1 MPNVSKKPP
10 VKLGLMPPLTGIVS
24 LYGEEISRAGRIACD
39 EINES
44 GGILGRPLEL
54 IIEDDG
60 SLPETALPAA
70 QKLVTEHGCAAII
83 GNLLSNSR
91 IAVAD
96 RVAGPTRTPY
106 LNFSF
111 YEGSIWN
118 RYFFNF
124 AALPNQQ
131 IEKMIPYMAHHY
143 GPKMYFA
150 GSNYE
155 WPRGSIDAGKRA
167 LVRAGGEVVGEQYL
181 PIGTMEVEA
190 LLLDVAKSG
199 ADVFVPYFAGTDQIN
214 LLTQF
219 TNKGLKA
226 RMAVVMGH
234 YDEAMVASLPPTVR
248 AGFYSS
254 NTYFMSIDTPENAD
268 YLKRLARLEGVD
280 GIWPNGNGVLTNF
293 GEGTYNCVHAF
304 AKAAEIAVS
313 IDSEALVNALE
324 QITITGPQGRIDMDP
339 VTHHAKVNAFLSKC
353 ETDGT
358 FTIIENF
365 GRTDPKIPTRYKSV
379 FPNLEAPIGTLD
391 AVSKLQSSLPR
402 APLSPPP
409 ITEGVDTSEN
419 ILKSADVSIVAINE
433 EQVIIQANHAA
444 SQLFGYTTE
453 ELVNLPI
460 NQLLPPRFRKDHN
473 KHISRFLHS
482 DSTNIYMGT
491 RGAIHGY
498 RKDGSEFP
506 AEASIA
512 KFKENGTWVMVVTMR
527 DITARKVRED
537 ELTWQATHDH
547 LTSLPN
553 RIMMQD
559 RLAQALARS
568 QRGRS
573 DVALIFADLDGFKM
587 INDSY
592 GHAVGDQL
600 LIAIADRLVDV
611 VRPGDTVARFGGDEF
626 LILCER
632 IDDHNTIAAIAERI
646 SDALRKPLRL
656 RLQDSEL
663 YATASL
669 GIAIGNGRTHKASE
683 MLRNADA
690 AMYKAKAH
698 GRDGWEMFD
707 SGTRTY
713 AKENMEIA
721 NGLRTAVS
729 NDELEVVFQPIVKL
743 KSRQIVGAELLLRWQ
758 QDGQYI
764 PPDKFIPLAE
774 ANGTIIPI
782 GAWVYEQAC
791 LALLKFNKLPEHMRP
806 SYISV
811 NVSARQLSSPAM
823 VATFNAI
830 LLQTGADPS
839 RIMIELTETSLMRDA
854 DANFDVLDKISALG
868 HQIAVDDFGTGYSSL
883 SRLVRMPV
891 NKLKIDRAFIDE
903 IDRNDK
909 GRALVAAI
917 ISMSRALGHNVI
929 AEGMETQEQLAIL
942 DELGCDNVQG
952 YYFYRPMAFDDLVA
966 ALGCPLPKKT
976 ITAPSTF
983 TARA

>member
-1 MPNVSKKPP
+1 MRNFSKKPP
-10 VKLGLMPPLTGIVS
+10 VKLGLMPPLTGIVA
-24 LYGEEISRAGRIACD
+24 LYGEEISRAGGIACD
-39 EINES
+39 EINEN
-44 GGILGRPLEL
+44 GGVLGRPLEL
-54 IIEDDG
+54 IIVDDG
-60 SLPETALPAA
+60 SLPETAVPAA
-70 QKLVTEHGCAAII
+70 QKLVNDHGCAAII

-96 RVAGPTRTPY
+96 RVADPTRTPY

-131 IEKMIPYMAHHY
+131 IEKMIPYMAHNY

-167 LVRAGGEVVGEQYL
+167 LGHAGGEVVGEQYL
-181 PIGTMEVEA
+181 PIGSTEVEA

-234 YDEAMVASLPPTVR
+234 YDEAMVSGLPPKVR

-254 NTYFMSIDTPENAD
+254 NTYFMGIDTPENAN
-268 YLKRLARLEGVD
+268 YLTRLGRLEGVD

-304 AKAAEIAVS
+304 AKAAETALS
-313 IDSEALVNALE
+313 IDSEALVEALE
-324 QITITGPQGRIDMDP
+324 QVSITGPQGRIDMDP
-339 VTHHAKVNAFLSKC
+339 RTHHAKVNTFLSKC
-353 ETDGT
+353 EANGT
-358 FTIIENF
+358 FTIIKNF
-365 GRTDPKIPTRYKSV
+365 GRTDPQIPARYKSV
-379 FPNLEAPIGTLD
+379 FPDLDAPISTPD
-391 AVSKLQSSLPR
+391 DETY
-402 APLSPPP
+402 PLIPTPTGPPP
-409 ITEGVDTSEN
+409 SPLTEGPDTSQN

-433 EQVIIQANHAA
+433 DQVIIQANHAA
-444 SQLFGYTTE
+444 SQLFGYTVE
-453 ELVNLPI
+453 ELVGVPI
-460 NQLLPPRFRKDHN
+460 NQLLPPRFRKGHN
-473 KHISRFLHS
+473 KHILRFLQS
-482 DSTNIYMGT
+482 DSANIYMST
-491 RGAIHGY
+491 RGEIHGY

-512 KFKENGTWVMVVTMR
+512 KFKEKKSWVMVVTMR

-553 RIMMQD
+553 RTMMQD

-568 QRGRS
+568 QRGGL
-573 DVALIFADLDGFKM
+573 DVALIFADLDGFKL

-592 GHAVGDQL
+592 GHTVGDQVL
-600 LIAIADRLVDV
+600 VAIADRLVDV

-626 LILCER
+626 VILCER
-632 IDDHNTIAAIAERI
+632 IEDLSIVATIAERI
-646 SDALRKPLRL
+646 SDALRKPLQ
-656 RLQDSEL
+656 LQDTEL

-669 GIAIGNGRTHKASE
+669 GVAIGNGKTHQAPD

-690 AMYKAKAH
+690 AMYKAKDQ

-707 SGTRTY
+707 TDVRNH
-713 AKENMEIA
+713 AKDDMVIA

-729 NDELEVVFQPIVKL
+729 NAELQVVFQPIVKL
-743 KSRQIVGAELLLRWQ
+743 KSRKIVGAELLLRWKQ
-758 QDGQYI
+758 SGKYV

-782 GAWVYEQAC
+782 GAWIYEQAC
-791 LALLKFNKLPEHMRP
+791 FAQLKLDKLPENMRP
-806 SYISV
+806 RYLSV
-811 NVSARQLSSPAM
+811 NVSARQLSSPALI
-823 VATFNAI
+823 ATFNAI

-839 RIMIELTETSLMRDA
+839 RIMIELTETSLMQDA

-868 HQIAVDDFGTGYSSL
+868 HKIAVDDFGTGYSSL

-891 NKLKIDRAFIDE
+891 NKLKVDRAFIDE
-903 IDRNDK
+903 IDRSDK

-917 ISMSRALGHNVI
+917 ISMSRALGHKII
-929 AEGMETQEQLAIL
+929 AEGMETQAQLDIL

-952 YYFYRPMAFDDLVA
+952 YYFYRPMAFDDLVTT
-966 ALGCPLPKKT
+966 LDCPLPKNT
-976 ITAPSTF
+976 DATALSLKGG
-983 TARA
+983 A